1 MNEQEF
7 RKGPP
12 PQVNPLT
19 IATNR
24 ADYFEKIYMSE
35 LKAHEFSKHV
45 LLGIIDDLINAGR
58 VSQKYRKAV
67 IDGLELIGRPR

>member
-12 PQVNPLT
+12 PQINPLT

-24 ADYFEKIYMSE
+24 ADYFEQQWIDEMKTHMITKDVCLS
-35 LKAHEFSKHV
+35 
-45 LLGIIDDLINAGR
+45 IIDNLINAGR
-58 VSQKYRKAV
+58 QTQKYQLAV